1 MVILKRLVL
10 AHNGEAIVKNF
21 KELQFP
27 ELDYHRKPNVKA
39 VKDMRIDPFMNT
51 IIMLHHGSLL
61 IRDCLFTLRSLPKDL
76 TRKVPCL
83 VALPKTHLCIINSE
97 FVGCSGNLTAAI
109 VSINA
114 TSCVISASRFQRFRG
129 GAVYSIG
136 HGGDPARGKKPSEFL
151 M

>member
-1 MVILKRLVL
+1 VYLLGDEGPTIKIDVSMDDYSDTVEAGRKMVILKRLVL
-10 AHNGEAIVKNF
+10 SHNGEAIVKNF

-27 ELDYHRKPNVKA
+27 ELDYHRKPNVKT

-51 IIMLHHGSLL
+51 IVMLHHGSLL
-61 IRDCLFTLRSLPKDL
+61 IRDCLFTLTSLPKDL

-97 FVGCSGNLTAAI
+97 FVGCNGNLTTAI

-114 TSCVISASRFQRFRG
+114 
-129 GAVYSIG
+129 
-136 HGGDPARGKKPSEFL
+136 
-151 M
+151 